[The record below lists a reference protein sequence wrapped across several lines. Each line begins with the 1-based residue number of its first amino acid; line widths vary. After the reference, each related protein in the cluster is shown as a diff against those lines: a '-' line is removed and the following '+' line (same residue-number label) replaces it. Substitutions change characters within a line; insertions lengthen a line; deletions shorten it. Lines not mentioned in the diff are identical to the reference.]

1 LTNAAA
7 TVIVSSNRPRLPE
20 IAKTIMTNRREFL
33 KKVLAL
39 LGLTTLASFL
49 YPLFRYFSPPAEEA
63 GAKRLV
69 LSRKEIAVGESKDII
84 VNNTPGVLINRPDQG
99 YVALSRVCTH
109 LGCLVDYQKDKKRL
123 LCPCHAGTYDLS
135 GNVIS
140 GPPPKPLQQ
149 FPIKIEGDSIIIG

>member
-1 LTNAAA
+1 
-7 TVIVSSNRPRLPE
+7 
-20 IAKTIMTNRREFL
+20 MTNRREFL
-33 KKVLAL
+33 KKAFAL

-49 YPLFRYFSPPAEEA
+49 YPLFKYFSPPSEDA
-63 GAKRLV
+63 GAKRLI
-69 LSRKEIAVGESKDII
+69 LSKKELAAGEAKDIL

-123 LCPCHAGTYDLS
+123 LCPCHGGTYDLS

-149 FPIKIEGDSIIIG
+149 FPLKIE